1 VTKKGEII
9 KYDMFTSVLSI
20 FLFIYTFK
28 LIFFSWELVK
38 KVKTYKSLN
47 YIVDTNYIG
56 SFIYRKIQNYLRFF
70 W

>member
-1 VTKKGEII
+1 
-9 KYDMFTSVLSI
+9 MFTSVLSI